1 MRPLGLSSAF
11 PLQLWALTSLWL
23 CLAALSASLAAHMV
37 KNVPAMQETQDW
49 SLGWEDPLEEVM
61 AIHSSI
67 LVWRIPWTEE
77 PGGYSPW
84 GRSPVTKCCKNFSLS
99 PSCSFSRTSS
109 TSQVS
114 FFLDSSP
121 FPVEPSSAF
130 FNEGLF
136 SHLFLFL
143 FIYFFNLTLKAQPAF
158 S

>member
-1 MRPLGLSSAF
+1 
-11 PLQLWALTSLWL
+11 
-23 CLAALSASLAAHMV
+23 
-37 KNVPAMQETQDW
+37 
-49 SLGWEDPLEEVM
+49 M

-84 GRSPVTKCCKNFSLS
+84 GLSPVTKCCKNFSLS
-99 PSCSFSRTSS
+99 PSCSFSSTSS

-114 FFLDSSP
+114 FFPDSSP

-136 SHLFLFL
+136 SHVSFFIYIFFQPDTESTACLFLS
-143 FIYFFNLTLKAQPAF
+143 KADDF
-158 S
+158 EL